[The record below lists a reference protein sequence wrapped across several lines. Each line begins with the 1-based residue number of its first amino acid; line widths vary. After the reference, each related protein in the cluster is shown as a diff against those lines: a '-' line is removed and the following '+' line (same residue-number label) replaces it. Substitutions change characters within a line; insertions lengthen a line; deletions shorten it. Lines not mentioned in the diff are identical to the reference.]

1 MPKIDLP
8 KVAEFQV
15 WINVSLAW
23 SSNSQVWTSYW
34 DDGIS
39 KSQIWGSDIRA
50 YGQFFTSTETLIL
63 GPISQNK
70 RTKSKFKF
78 KKSHYVIVPTHE
90 SFVEIMC

>member
-39 KSQIWGSDIRA
+39 KSQS
-50 YGQFFTSTETLIL
+50 L

-90 SFVEIMC
+90 SFVEIMF